1 MKINQSIMKM
11 NLIKEVEKSL
21 SEAGLSQ
28 QDYVISLQGPTLIF
42 AKSGKEKFDNDIIL
56 RAEILDLGIL
66 IL

>member
-1 MKINQSIMKM
+1 MKM

-42 AKSGKEKFDNDIIL
+42 AKSGQEKFEKDSIL
-56 RAEILDLGIL
+56 RAELLDLGIS